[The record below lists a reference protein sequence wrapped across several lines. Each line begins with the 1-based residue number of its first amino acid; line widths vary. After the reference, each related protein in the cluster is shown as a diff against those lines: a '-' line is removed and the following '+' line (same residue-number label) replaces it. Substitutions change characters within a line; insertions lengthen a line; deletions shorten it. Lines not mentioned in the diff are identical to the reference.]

1 MPSQGKGTPPKKI
14 DLESLARGYTELSIR
29 RLGGYISD
37 PKSEPMVAIR
47 AIELMLDRGWGA
59 VKKKDGDENSHITI
73 TIRNLMDEIVAQ
85 KLIGKTI
92 EHDEET

>member
-1 MPSQGKGTPPKKI
+1 MVGVR
-14 DLESLARGYTELSIR
+14 LR
-29 RLGGYISD
+29 R
-37 PKSEPMVAIR
+37 KMVTS
-47 AIELMLDRGWGA
+47 
-59 VKKKDGDENSHITI
+59 NSHITI

>member
-1 MPSQGKGTPPKKI
+1 MSV
-14 DLESLARGYTELSIR
+14 R
-29 RLGGYISD
+29 RLGGIITSPQTD
-37 PKSEPMVAIR
+37 PAICVR

-59 VKKKDGDENSHITI
+59 VKKKDGDEQSHITI